1 VIDTDCGVDDAV
13 ALWFALEH
21 PGLEVVAVTS
31 VFGNG
36 SAATAAQNVHRILHA
51 AGRDDVPIALGAE
64 APMGDAPS
72 LRHPDFIHGT
82 DGVGNTHRP
91 MPPGFGVVAESAAE
105 LLARIVRERPGELTV
120 ITLGPLTNLGEVI
133 RADPAWARD
142 VADLVVMGGSV
153 TRGGNAL
160 PLAEANVAHDPDA
173 AAEVVAADW
182 TRPPLLVALDVT
194 HDATLTAHEFELLA
208 RRRTPAAEY
217 LDEPLHFYRRFGST
231 FTLPDCP
238 CHDLTA
244 TIAAA
249 DDELVTDAP
258 VLPLAIQT
266 GPGPAWGATVVDRR
280 VLAFSQ
286 VEGSLQEA
294 PPGFSPWR
302 IASGIDV
309 ARFRGHVRTLFG
321 DAPAAPPE

>member
-1 VIDTDCGVDDAV
+1 MIDTDCGVDDAV
-13 ALWFALEH
+13 ALWFALED
-21 PGLEVVAVTS
+21 PGLDVVAVTT

-51 AGRDDVPIALGAE
+51 AGREDVPIALGAE
-64 APMGDAPS
+64 DPLGDAPS

-91 MPPGFGVVAESAAE
+91 MPPGFGVADESAAD
-105 LLARIVRERPGELTV
+105 LLGRIVAERPGELTV
-120 ITLGPLTNLGEVI
+120 ITLGPLTNLAEVI
-133 RADPAWARD
+133 RSDAGWAGD
-142 VADLVVMGGSV
+142 VADLVVMGGSA

-160 PLAEANVAHDPDA
+160 PLAEANVAHDPIA
-173 AAEVVAADW
+173 AAEVVAAAW
-182 TRPPLLVALDVT
+182 ARPPLLVGLDVT
-194 HDATLTAHEFELLA
+194 HDATLTAAEFELLA
-208 RRRTPAAEY
+208 QRRTPAAAY

-249 DDELVTDAP
+249 DDLLVTESP
-258 VLPLAIQT
+258 VLPLAVQT

-280 VLAFSQ
+280 VLAFSR
-286 VEGSLQEA
+286 VEGSVQEA
-294 PPGFSPWR
+294 PPGFAPWR
-302 IASGIDV
+302 IASEIDV
-309 ARFRGHVRTLFG
+309 GRFRHHVRTLFG
-321 DAPAAPPE
+321 DPGARPT